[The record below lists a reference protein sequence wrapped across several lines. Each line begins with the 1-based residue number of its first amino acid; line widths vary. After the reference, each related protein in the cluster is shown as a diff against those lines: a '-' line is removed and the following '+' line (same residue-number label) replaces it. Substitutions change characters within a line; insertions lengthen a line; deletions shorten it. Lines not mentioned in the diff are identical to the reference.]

1 MGENVIILE
10 KGRIKVQRILFST
23 LIILAIL
30 ICIFSFA
37 LAENDTT
44 PIEEKIEVNNA
55 NNLAII
61 ILSILV
67 VSLGIILLVEVLSKK
82 KEEKIDSYLKKAKK
96 AAKKAK
102 EIIDEVEGEA
112 EQEKQKQETIK
123 EQLKKARIHLE
134 KLSPR
139 ERKLQEKLLKKR
151 RSIHKHQKI
160 QVLSEFDE
168 KNLKPIEIDE
178 NFMGRKNK
186 KKTETFLKL
195 KDLGKNKKS
204 TKEKKRRSDIDKSLF
219 DELNNIDKK

>member
-1 MGENVIILE
+1 MEENAIILE

-23 LIILAIL
+23 LIILVIL

-37 LAENDTT
+37 LAENDSVT
-44 PIEEKIEVNNA
+44 IEEKTEVNNA

-82 KEEKIDSYLKKAKK
+82 KGEKIDSYIKKAKK

-102 EIIDEVEGEA
+102 EMIDEVEGEA

-123 EQLKKARIHLE
+123 NQLKKARIHLE
-134 KLSPR
+134 RLSPR

-151 RSIHKHQKI
+151 RVIHKHKKNQA
-160 QVLSEFDE
+160 LSEFDDQE
-168 KNLKPIEIDE
+168 LRPIETDE
-178 NFMGRKNK
+178 SYKNK
-186 KKTETFLKL
+186 FKRETFLKL
-195 KDLGKNKKS
+195 NDLGKNNKP
-204 TKEKKRRSDIDKSLF
+204 TKGKKRRSDVDKSLF